1 MNQAV
6 DIKAQ
11 VGLCIKAL
19 EALVPIAKT
28 AGIATDYEEA
38 YDEWEDIVQTMFS
51 SFVLRPVC
59 DLSISWSLNEFRR
72 LGFESDGDATA
83 VVVVDCAPQSYFIH
97 DFARCDAGHIKLVLR
112 QLAAGQAEDVF
123 AAPEFCT
130 NFRIERLS

>member
-19 EALVPIAKT
+19 EALVPIAET

-59 DLSISWSLNEFRR
+59 DSSVALNVNSFRR
-72 LGFESDGDATA
+72 LGFENDGDATA
-83 VVVVDCAPQSYFIH
+83 AVVVDCASQSYFIY
-97 DFARCDAGHIKLVLR
+97 DFARCDVGHIKLVLR
-112 QLAAGQAEDVF
+112 PLAAELAEDDF
-123 AAPEFCT
+123 AKPELCT